1 MALCVLIRDV
11 FNLQVVQTILD
22 CSVEVATKCGI
33 YATLVGKFNWVLHT
47 GHLSDHFL
55 LHHNDSVTECK
66 TPRFTTAGLWHADE
80 ESIVNMLLDKAC
92 EGLNQALATGDR
104 YRARLL
110 LRLLAGL
117 TTANVVSMPS
127 MFATLNHI
135 VSTAVQVLQGALD
148 AGMLQPGRQVHRTEY
163 RQQAQSS
170 NTCTLCDACFG
181 C

>member
-1 MALCVLIRDV
+1 MWYLCNTCR
-11 FNLQVVQTILD
+11 QVSIAS
-22 CSVEVATKCGI
+22 CSVATSQSTVT
-33 YATLVGKFNWVLHT
+33 AHT
-47 GHLSDHFL
+47 DQSL
-55 LHHNDSVTECK
+55 LHHDDSVTEFN

-135 VSTAVQVLQGALD
+135 VSTAVQVLQGTLD
-148 AGMLQPGRQVHRTEY
+148 AGMLESGMQVPYTEY
-163 RQQAQSS
+163 WQQAQLF
-170 NTCTLCDACFG
+170 NTCTLHDACFS
-181 C
+181 CSKRCSARTVHRKSP